1 MDNDFLFEVDR
12 VADLDGRYAKEAY
25 LFIYDALKHT
35 VENLGKSELP
45 REQRHISGTDLLRGI
60 SEFGLSQFGPLTK
73 TVFEHWGVNKTE
85 DFGRIVFNLV
95 EAELMSKTEDDS
107 LDDFI
112 DVYDFEC
119 ELDWHK
125 RRSEFKKKPD

>member
-35 VENLGKSELP
+35 VESLGKSELP
-45 REQRHISGTDLLRGI
+45 REQRHISGIDLLRGI

-73 TVFEHWGVNKTE
+73 TVFEYWGVNKTE

-112 DVYDFEC
+112 DVYDFEF
-119 ELDWHK
+119 ELDWRR

>member
-35 VENLGKSELP
+35 VESLGKSELP
-45 REQRHISGTDLLRGI
+45 REQRHISGIDLLRGI

-73 TVFEHWGVNKTE
+73 TVFEYWGVNKTE

-119 ELDWHK
+119 ELDWHR